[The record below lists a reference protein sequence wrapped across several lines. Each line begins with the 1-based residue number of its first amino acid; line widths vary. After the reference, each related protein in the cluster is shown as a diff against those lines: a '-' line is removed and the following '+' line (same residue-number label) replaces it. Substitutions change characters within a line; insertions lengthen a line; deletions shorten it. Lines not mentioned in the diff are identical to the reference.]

1 MESIKNLIKKI
12 ELSFTQKINKL
23 DNKKILTYD
32 RTMTTSLV
40 ILNLLNLLK
49 KRK

>member
-1 MESIKNLIKKI
+1 MESIKNLMKKI
-12 ELSFTQKINKL
+12 ELSVTQKINNL